1 MALTRRRRY
10 AAAHLSVTLRVPP
23 PLKGR
28 LLGALPEREGSPW
41 EKLYA
46 RSYYFNPT
54 RRLSQET

>member
-1 MALTRRRRY
+1 MIL
-10 AAAHLSVTLRVPP
+10 LKLMTL

-28 LLGALPEREGSPW
+28 LLGALSEREGSPW

-46 RSYYFNPT
+46 HRERSYYFNPT